1 MNKYIRRSLALLVI
15 LTLLLTSFSN
25 VFGAQQLISQTVKK
39 QTVTSGVTLE
49 NYDRFTTSGWIKSYV
64 LRVDLSDKNVKV
76 DTLVNKKSVVGSS
89 TVLNLAKNSGA
100 IAAVNGSFF
109 DFGAKGSGNS
119 YTYGPVVSSG
129 EVDLAATRDSK
140 DTATFS
146 LNNLNE
152 ALFTY
157 WNTKVEL
164 ITPKG
169 EKKIAASYNRYKGV
183 FNGMTIIDAKWG
195 AKTPGATS
203 QYPEWIEMVVEDGI
217 VKEFSENKS
226 GIDMP
231 KNGFV
236 VLGAGSHIQYLKD
249 TFKVGDP
256 VDYSITMN
264 VDKSKM
270 TMALTGGAMLV
281 KDDKVLTSFSHNPVS
296 PSTRAART
304 AIGTSKDG
312 KTLIIAA
319 VDGKSSSSIGMT
331 QSELASYMHEL
342 GCANA
347 LNLDGG
353 GSTTLVSREQGT
365 TGLSVQ
371 NRPSDG
377 SQRGVGAS
385 LGIFSVA
392 PQGPVDTL
400 YVTSYEE
407 QVFVNTSRAFNAR
420 GLDKYMNP
428 VNINPNDIKWS
439 VSGVKGTFKG
449 NLFYP
454 TTAGEAIVTAK
465 IGEHVVGKCPIT
477 VLESPSRLELNHDTL
492 NINPGSSVTLSVKGW
507 DKNGFTSSIPPANIK
522 WSTGGNV
529 GNVSSSNVF
538 TANKNGGTGYITAT
552 VGSAV
557 VSCPVSIRMSGIT
570 KIIQDFNSAGIS
582 LLTSP
587 KSAKA
592 SYSLAS
598 NVYKSAKY
606 SAKITYDFSTDLS
619 VNKTAYLMLP
629 NGGYNLEPTTSKL
642 GMWVYSSTKKP
653 IWIGA
658 TVYDSKGNYS
668 SEYFAKGITWTGWK
682 YLEVSLDGLNTPKK
696 VRNVFAVQ
704 PKNGKSSGTVY
715 FDNLTMVYTGYPDV
729 DMSKAPKTTVLK
741 DEHYKDSTV
750 AGADSMTFSVFGQST
765 AYTSSNKTQVDL
777 LNKLAEQVNSSV
789 NVSVLV
795 GSNDGLSRS
804 SIKVPQLST
813 AASYKSL
820 DVNGSRLIQLN
831 TAKGGLRLTSTNE
844 WSWFINQLNS
854 FNGKNV
860 FVFLKEDP
868 LKFND
873 TKEGQLL
880 KDTLTDYKKK
890 TGKNVW
896 VFYKGNSNSSY
907 MDKGVKYV
915 VTAGFDSYGFSDS
928 NKGAAKY
935 AVVNVKGNSV
945 TYQFKSFN

>member
-129 EVDLAATRDSK
+129 QVDLAATRDSK

-146 LNNLNE
+146 LNDLNE

-183 FNGMTIIDAKWG
+183 FNGLTIVDAKWG
-195 AKTPGATS
+195 AKTPGATT
-203 QYPEWIEMVVEDGI
+203 QYPDWIEMVVEDGV
-217 VKEFSENKS
+217 VKEFSENKPS
-226 GIDMP
+226 IDMP
-231 KNGFV
+231 KKGFV
-236 VLGAGSHIQYLKD
+236 VLGSGSHIQYLKD

-264 VDKSKM
+264 VDTNKM

-281 KDDKVLTSFSHNPVS
+281 KDDKVLTTFSHNPVS

-400 YVTSYEE
+400 FVTSYEDK
-407 QVFVNTSRAFNAR
+407 VFVNTSRAFNAR

-454 TTAGEAIVTAK
+454 TTAGEAVVTAK
-465 IGEHVVGKCPIT
+465 IGENVVGTCPIT
-477 VLESPSRLELNHDTL
+477 VLESPSKLELNYDTL
-492 NINPGSSVTLSVKGW
+492 NINPGSSVTLTVKGW
-507 DKNGFTSSIPPANIK
+507 DKNGYTSSIPPANIK

-529 GNVSSSNVF
+529 GKVSSSNVF
-538 TANKNGGTGYITAT
+538 TANKSGGTGYVTAT

-570 KIIQDFNSAGIS
+570 KIIQDFNSAGIQ
-582 LLTSP
+582 LVTSP

-598 NVYKSAKY
+598 NVYKSEKY
-606 SAKITYDFSTDLS
+606 SGKITYDFSTDLS
-619 VNKTAYLMLP
+619 INKTAYLMLP
-629 NGGYNLEPTTSKL
+629 NGGYTLEPTTSKL
-642 GMWVYSSTKKP
+642 GMWVYSSAKKP

-682 YLEVSLDGLNTPKK
+682 YLELSLDNLNTPKK
-696 VRNVFAVQ
+696 VTNVFAVQ

-765 AYTSSNKTQVDL
+765 AYTASNKTQIDM
-777 LNKLAEQVNSSV
+777 LNKLAGQVSSSV

-795 GSNDGLSRS
+795 GSNDGLTRS

-831 TAKGGLRLTSTNE
+831 TAKGGLRLTNTNE

-854 FNGKNV
+854 FNGNNV

-915 VTAGFDSYGFSDS
+915 TTAGFDSYGFSDS

>member
-129 EVDLAATRDSK
+129 QVDLAATRDSK

-146 LNNLNE
+146 LNDLNE

-183 FNGMTIIDAKWG
+183 FNGMTIVDAKWG
-195 AKTPGATS
+195 AKTPGATA
-203 QYPEWIEMVVEDGI
+203 QYPDWIEMVVEDGV
-217 VKEFSENKS
+217 VKEFSENKPS
-226 GIDMP
+226 IDMP
-231 KNGFV
+231 KKGFV
-236 VLGAGSHIQYLKD
+236 VLGSGSHIQYLKD

-264 VDKSKM
+264 VDTNKM

-281 KDDKVLTSFSHNPVS
+281 KDDKVLTTFSHNPVS

-400 YVTSYEE
+400 FVTSYEDK
-407 QVFVNTSRAFNAR
+407 VFVNTSRAFNAR

-454 TTAGEAIVTAK
+454 TTAGEAVVTAK
-465 IGEHVVGKCPIT
+465 IGENVVGTCPIT
-477 VLESPSRLELNHDTL
+477 VLESPSKLELNYDTL
-492 NINPGSSVTLSVKGW
+492 NINPGSSVTLTVKGW
-507 DKNGFTSSIPPANIK
+507 DKNGYTSSIPPANIK

-529 GNVSSSNVF
+529 GKVSSSNVF
-538 TANKNGGTGYITAT
+538 TANKSGGTGYVTAT

-557 VSCPVSIRMSGIT
+557 VSCPVSIRMSGIA
-570 KIIQDFNSAGIS
+570 KIIQDFNSAGIQ
-582 LLTSP
+582 LVTSP

-598 NVYKSAKY
+598 NVYKSEKY

-629 NGGYNLEPTTSKL
+629 NGGYTLEPTTSKL
-642 GMWVYSSTKKP
+642 GMWVYSSAKKP

-682 YLEVSLDGLNTPKK
+682 YLEVSLDDLNTPKK
-696 VRNVFAVQ
+696 VTNVFAVQ

-729 DMSKAPKTTVLK
+729 DMSKAPITTVLK

-765 AYTSSNKTQVDL
+765 AYTASNKTQIDM

-789 NVSVLV
+789 NVSALV
-795 GSNDGLSRS
+795 GSNDGLTRS

-820 DVNGSRLIQLN
+820 DVNGSRFIQLN
-831 TAKGGLRLTSTNE
+831 TAKGGLRLTNTNE

-854 FNGKNV
+854 FNGNNV

-915 VTAGFDSYGFSDS
+915 ITAGFDSYGFSDS

>member
-129 EVDLAATRDSK
+129 QVDLAATRDSK

-146 LNNLNE
+146 LNDLNE

-183 FNGMTIIDAKWG
+183 FNGMTIVDAKWG
-195 AKTPGATS
+195 AKTPGATA
-203 QYPEWIEMVVEDGI
+203 QYPDWIEMVVEDGV
-217 VKEFSENKS
+217 VKEFSENKPS
-226 GIDMP
+226 IDMP
-231 KNGFV
+231 KKGFV
-236 VLGAGSHIQYLKD
+236 VLGSGSHIQYLKD

-264 VDKSKM
+264 VDTNKM

-281 KDDKVLTSFSHNPVS
+281 KDDKVLTTFSHNPVS

-400 YVTSYEE
+400 FVTSYEDK
-407 QVFVNTSRAFNAR
+407 VFVNTSRAFNAR

-454 TTAGEAIVTAK
+454 TTAGEAVVTAK
-465 IGEHVVGKCPIT
+465 IGENVVGTCPIT
-477 VLESPSRLELNHDTL
+477 VLESPSKLELNYDTL
-492 NINPGSSVTLSVKGW
+492 NINPGSSITLTVKGW
-507 DKNGFTSSIPPANIK
+507 DKNGYTSSIPPANIK

-529 GNVSSSNVF
+529 GKVSSSNVF
-538 TANKNGGTGYITAT
+538 TANKSGGTGYVTAT

-570 KIIQDFNSAGIS
+570 KIIQDFNSAGIQ
-582 LLTSP
+582 LVTSP

-598 NVYKSAKY
+598 NVYKSEKY
-606 SAKITYDFSTDLS
+606 SAKIAYDFSTDLS

-629 NGGYNLEPTTSKL
+629 NGGYTLEPTTSKL
-642 GMWVYSSTKKP
+642 GMWVYSSAKKP

-682 YLEVSLDGLNTPKK
+682 YLEVSLDDLNTPKK
-696 VRNVFAVQ
+696 VTNVFAVQ

-729 DMSKAPKTTVLK
+729 DMSKAPITTVLK

-765 AYTSSNKTQVDL
+765 AYTASNKTQIDM

-789 NVSVLV
+789 NVSALV
-795 GSNDGLSRS
+795 GSNDGLTRS

-820 DVNGSRLIQLN
+820 DVNGSRFIQLN
-831 TAKGGLRLTSTNE
+831 TAKGGLRLTNTNE

-854 FNGKNV
+854 FNGNNV

-915 VTAGFDSYGFSDS
+915 ITAGFDSYGFSDS

>member
-129 EVDLAATRDSK
+129 QVDLAATRDSK

-146 LNNLNE
+146 LNDLNE

-183 FNGMTIIDAKWG
+183 FNGMTIVDAKWG
-195 AKTPGATS
+195 AKTPGATA
-203 QYPEWIEMVVEDGI
+203 QYPDWIEMVVEDGV
-217 VKEFSENKS
+217 VKEFSENKPS
-226 GIDMP
+226 IDMP
-231 KNGFV
+231 KKGFV
-236 VLGAGSHIQYLKD
+236 VLGSGSHIQYLKD

-264 VDKSKM
+264 VDTNKM

-281 KDDKVLTSFSHNPVS
+281 KDDKVLTTFSHNPVS

-400 YVTSYEE
+400 FVTSYEDK
-407 QVFVNTSRAFNAR
+407 VFVNTSRAFNAR

-454 TTAGEAIVTAK
+454 TTAGEAVVTAK
-465 IGEHVVGKCPIT
+465 IGENVVGTCPIT
-477 VLESPSRLELNHDTL
+477 VLESPSKLELNYDTL
-492 NINPGSSVTLSVKGW
+492 NINPGSSITLTVKGW
-507 DKNGFTSSIPPANIK
+507 DKNGYTSSIPPANIK

-529 GNVSSSNVF
+529 GKVSSSNVF
-538 TANKNGGTGYITAT
+538 TANKSGGTGYVTAT

-557 VSCPVSIRMSGIT
+557 VSCPVSIRMSGIN
-570 KIIQDFNSAGIS
+570 KIIQDFNSAGIQ
-582 LLTSP
+582 LVTSP

-598 NVYKSAKY
+598 NVYKSEKY

-629 NGGYNLEPTTSKL
+629 NGGYTLEPTTSKL
-642 GMWVYSSTKKP
+642 GMWVYSSAKKP

-682 YLEVSLDGLNTPKK
+682 YLEVSLDDLNTPKK
-696 VRNVFAVQ
+696 VTNVFAVQ

-729 DMSKAPKTTVLK
+729 DMSKAPITTVLK

-765 AYTSSNKTQVDL
+765 AYTASNKTQIDM

-789 NVSVLV
+789 NVSALV
-795 GSNDGLSRS
+795 GSNDGLTRS

-820 DVNGSRLIQLN
+820 DVNGSRFIQLN
-831 TAKGGLRLTSTNE
+831 TAKGGLRLTNTNE

-854 FNGKNV
+854 FNGNNV

-915 VTAGFDSYGFSDS
+915 ITAGFDSYGFSDS

>member
-129 EVDLAATRDSK
+129 QVDLAATRDSK

-146 LNNLNE
+146 LNDLNE

-183 FNGMTIIDAKWG
+183 FNGMTIVDAKWG
-195 AKTPGATS
+195 AKTPGATA
-203 QYPEWIEMVVEDGI
+203 QYPDWIEMVVEDGV
-217 VKEFSENKS
+217 VKEFSENKPS
-226 GIDMP
+226 IDMP
-231 KNGFV
+231 KKGFV
-236 VLGAGSHIQYLKD
+236 VLGSGSHIQYLKD

-264 VDKSKM
+264 VDTNKM

-281 KDDKVLTSFSHNPVS
+281 KDDKVLTTFSHNPVS

-400 YVTSYEE
+400 FVTSYEDK
-407 QVFVNTSRAFNAR
+407 VFVNTSRAFNAR

-454 TTAGEAIVTAK
+454 TTAGEAVVTAK
-465 IGEHVVGKCPIT
+465 IGENVVGTCPIT
-477 VLESPSRLELNHDTL
+477 VLESPSKLELNYDTL
-492 NINPGSSVTLSVKGW
+492 NINPGSSITLTVKGW
-507 DKNGFTSSIPPANIK
+507 DKNGYTSSIPPANIK

-529 GNVSSSNVF
+529 GKVSSSNVF
-538 TANKNGGTGYITAT
+538 TANKSGGTGYVTAT

-570 KIIQDFNSAGIS
+570 KIIQDFNSAGIQ
-582 LLTSP
+582 LVTSP

-598 NVYKSAKY
+598 TVYKSEKY

-629 NGGYNLEPTTSKL
+629 NGGYTLEPSTSKL
-642 GMWVYSSTKKP
+642 GMWVYSSAKKP

-668 SEYFAKGITWTGWK
+668 SEYFAKGIIWTGWK
-682 YLEVSLDGLNTPKK
+682 YLEVSLDDLNTPKK
-696 VRNVFAVQ
+696 VTNVFAVQ

-729 DMSKAPKTTVLK
+729 DMSKAPITTVLK

-765 AYTSSNKTQVDL
+765 AYTASNKTQIDM

-789 NVSVLV
+789 NVSALV
-795 GSNDGLSRS
+795 GSNDGLTRS

-831 TAKGGLRLTSTNE
+831 TAKGGLRLTNTNE

-854 FNGKNV
+854 FNGNNV

-915 VTAGFDSYGFSDS
+915 ITAGFDSYGFSES
-928 NKGAAKY
+928 NKSAAKY

>member
-15 LTLLLTSFSN
+15 LTILLTSFGN
-25 VFGAQQLISQTVKK
+25 VFAAQQLISQTVEK

-49 NYDRFTTSGWIKSYV
+49 SYDRFTTSGWIKSYV
-64 LRVDLSDKNVKV
+64 LRVDLSNENVKV

-129 EVDLAATRDSK
+129 QVDLAATRDSK

-146 LNNLNE
+146 LNDVNE

-183 FNGMTIIDAKWG
+183 FNGMTIVDAKWG

-203 QYPEWIEMVVEDGI
+203 QYPDWLEMVVEDGV
-217 VKEFSENKS
+217 VKEFSENKP

-236 VLGAGSHIQYLKD
+236 VLGSGSHIQYLKD
-249 TFKVGDP
+249 NFKVGDP
-256 VDYSITMN
+256 VEYSITMN
-264 VDKSKM
+264 VDTSKM
-270 TMALTGGAMLV
+270 AMALTGGAMLV

-296 PSTRAART
+296 PSTRAPRT

-319 VDGKSSSSIGMT
+319 VDGKSNASIGMT
-331 QSELASYMHEL
+331 QAELAAYMHEL

-353 GSTTLVSREQGT
+353 GSTTLVSRQQGT

-377 SQRGVGAS
+377 AQRGVGAS

-392 PQGPVDTL
+392 PQGPVDSL
-400 YVTSYEE
+400 YVTSYED
-407 QVFVNTSRAFNAR
+407 QVFVNTSRAFTAR
-420 GLDKYMNP
+420 GMDKYMNP
-428 VNINPNDIKWS
+428 VNINTNDIKWS

-449 NLFYP
+449 NVLYP

-465 IGEHVVGKCPIT
+465 IGDHVVGTCPIT
-477 VLESPSRLELNHDTL
+477 VLESPVRLELNHDKL

-507 DKNGFTSSIPPANIK
+507 DENGYTASIPPANIK
-522 WSTGGNV
+522 WSTGGNI
-529 GNVSSSNVF
+529 GKVSSSNVF

-552 VGSAV
+552 VGAAV
-557 VSCPVSIRMSGIT
+557 VSCPVSIRMSGLT
-570 KIIQDFNSAGIS
+570 KVIQDFNSTGIK
-582 LLTSP
+582 LITSP

-592 SYSLAS
+592 TYSMAS

-606 SAKITYDFSTDLS
+606 SAKITYDFSKDLS
-619 VNKTAYLMLP
+619 VNKTAYLSLP
-629 NGGYNLEPTTSKL
+629 NGGYTLESTTSKL
-642 GMWVYSSTKKP
+642 GMWVYSSAKKP

-658 TVYDSKGNYS
+658 TVHDSKGNYS

-682 YLEVSLDGLNTPKK
+682 YLEVSLDDLNAPKK
-696 VRNVFAVQ
+696 VTNVFAVQ

-715 FDNLTMVYTGYPDV
+715 FDNLTMIYTGYPDV
-729 DMSKAPKTTVLK
+729 DMSKAPKTTVPK
-741 DEHYKDSTV
+741 DDNYKDSTV
-750 AGADSMTFSVFGQST
+750 SGDASMTFSVFGQST
-765 AYTSSNKTQVDL
+765 AYTSSNKTQLDM
-777 LNKLAEQVNSSV
+777 LNTLASRISSSV
-789 NVSVLV
+789 DASVLV
-795 GSNDGLSRS
+795 GSNDGLTRS
-804 SIKVPQLST
+804 SIKIPQLST
-813 AASYKSL
+813 TASYKSL
-820 DVNGSRLIQLN
+820 DINGNRLIQLN
-831 TAKGGLRLTSTNE
+831 TAKGGLRVTNTNE
-844 WSWFINQLNS
+844 WLWFINQLNS
-854 FNGKNV
+854 FDGKNV

-868 LKFND
+868 MKFND

-880 KDTLTDYKKK
+880 KDTLSDFKKK

-915 VTAGFDSYGFSDS
+915 VTAGFDTYGFSDS
-928 NKGAAKY
+928 NKSAAKY
-935 AVVNVKGNSV
+935 VVVKVKGTSV

>member
-129 EVDLAATRDSK
+129 QVDLAATRDSK

-146 LNNLNE
+146 LNDLNE

-183 FNGMTIIDAKWG
+183 FNGMTIVDAKWG
-195 AKTPGATS
+195 AKTPGATA
-203 QYPEWIEMVVEDGI
+203 QYPDWIEMVVEDGV
-217 VKEFSENKS
+217 VKEFSENKPS
-226 GIDMP
+226 IDMP
-231 KNGFV
+231 KKGFV
-236 VLGAGSHIQYLKD
+236 VLGSGSHIQYLKD

-264 VDKSKM
+264 VDTNKM

-281 KDDKVLTSFSHNPVS
+281 KDDKVLTTFSHNPVS

-347 LNLDGG
+347 MNLDGG

-400 YVTSYEE
+400 FVTSYEDK
-407 QVFVNTSRAFNAR
+407 VFVNTSRAFNAR

-454 TTAGEAIVTAK
+454 TTAGEAVVTAK
-465 IGEHVVGKCPIT
+465 IGENVVGTCPIT
-477 VLESPSRLELNHDTL
+477 VLESPSKLELNYDTL
-492 NINPGSSVTLSVKGW
+492 NINPGSSVTLTVKGW
-507 DKNGFTSSIPPANIK
+507 DKNGYTSSIPPANIK

-529 GNVSSSNVF
+529 GKVSSSNVF
-538 TANKNGGTGYITAT
+538 TASKSGGTGYVTAT

-557 VSCPVSIRMSGIT
+557 VSCPVSIRMSGIA
-570 KIIQDFNSAGIS
+570 KIIQDFNSAGIQ
-582 LLTSP
+582 LVTSP

-598 NVYKSAKY
+598 NVYKSEKY

-629 NGGYNLEPTTSKL
+629 NGGYTLEPTTSKL
-642 GMWVYSSTKKP
+642 GMWVYSSAKKP

-682 YLEVSLDGLNTPKK
+682 YLEVSLDDLNTPKK
-696 VRNVFAVQ
+696 VTNVFAVQ

-729 DMSKAPKTTVLK
+729 DMSKAPITTVLK

-765 AYTSSNKTQVDL
+765 AYTTANKTQIDM

-795 GSNDGLSRS
+795 GSNDGLTRS

-820 DVNGSRLIQLN
+820 DVSGSRLIQLN
-831 TAKGGLRLTSTNE
+831 TAKGGLRLTNTNE

-854 FNGKNV
+854 FNGNNV

-915 VTAGFDSYGFSDS
+915 ITAGFDSYGFSDS

>member
-129 EVDLAATRDSK
+129 QVDLAATRDSK

-146 LNNLNE
+146 LNDLNE

-183 FNGMTIIDAKWG
+183 FNGMTIVDAKWG
-195 AKTPGATS
+195 AKTPGATA
-203 QYPEWIEMVVEDGI
+203 QYPDWIEMVVEDGV
-217 VKEFSENKS
+217 VKEFSENKPS
-226 GIDMP
+226 IDMP
-231 KNGFV
+231 KKGFV
-236 VLGAGSHIQYLKD
+236 VLGSGSHIQYLKD

-264 VDKSKM
+264 VDTNKM

-281 KDDKVLTSFSHNPVS
+281 KDDKVLTTFSHNPVS

-400 YVTSYEE
+400 FVTSYEDK
-407 QVFVNTSRAFNAR
+407 VFVNTSRAFNAR

-454 TTAGEAIVTAK
+454 TTAGEAVVTAK
-465 IGEHVVGKCPIT
+465 IGENVVGTCPIT
-477 VLESPSRLELNHDTL
+477 VLESPSKLELNYDTL
-492 NINPGSSVTLSVKGW
+492 NINPGSSVTLTVKGW
-507 DKNGFTSSIPPANIK
+507 DKNGYTSSIPPANIK

-529 GNVSSSNVF
+529 GKVSSSNVF
-538 TANKNGGTGYITAT
+538 TANKSGGTGYVTAT

-557 VSCPVSIRMSGIT
+557 VSCPVSIRMSGIN
-570 KIIQDFNSAGIS
+570 KIIQDFNSAGIQ
-582 LLTSP
+582 LVTSP

-598 NVYKSAKY
+598 NVYKSEKY

-629 NGGYNLEPTTSKL
+629 NGGYTLEPTTSKL
-642 GMWVYSSTKKP
+642 GMWVYSSAKKP

-682 YLEVSLDGLNTPKK
+682 YLEVSLDDLNTPKK
-696 VRNVFAVQ
+696 VTNVFAVQ

-729 DMSKAPKTTVLK
+729 DMSKAPITTVLK

-765 AYTSSNKTQVDL
+765 AYTASNKTQIDM

-789 NVSVLV
+789 NVSALV
-795 GSNDGLSRS
+795 GSNDGLTRS

-820 DVNGSRLIQLN
+820 DVNGSRFIQLN
-831 TAKGGLRLTSTNE
+831 TAKGGLRLTNTNE

-854 FNGKNV
+854 FNGNNV

-915 VTAGFDSYGFSDS
+915 ITAGFDSYGFSDS